1 MTQLSYQ
8 HPEFKQSKTTKIPDV
23 LQNAINE
30 VWQKQYKEL
39 DEENADPNNNLETD
53 VQKILTVL
61 DSDEDLL
68 GYCRYIWMGIILGFA
83 TKPTVTAYLPNDLRP
98 SLILK
103 IIKGFFFREQAKQ
116 LSHKFNSVIPENL
129 EYSQTISQLCEQL
142 FPHKFEGSQALDEA
156 LDVFWNLLRLMDYN
170 LAEEALLESLD
181 DCFDGY
187 AIFPGSQHRRDLFN
201 WWLLDVVPAT
211 WCLKLPKKIYTIKG
225 LKKFTSDQFFEI

>member
-1 MTQLSYQ
+1 M
-8 HPEFKQSKTTKIPDV
+8 
-23 LQNAINE
+23 QNAINE

-39 DEENADPNNNLETD
+39 DEANADPNNNLETD
-53 VQKILTVL
+53 VHKILTVL
-61 DSDEDLL
+61 DNNNDCLAYS
-68 GYCRYIWMGIILGFA
+68 RYIWMGIILGFA
-83 TKPTVTAYLPNDLRP
+83 TKPTVRAYLPNDRRP
-98 SLILK
+98 SLILTM
-103 IIKGFFFREQAKQ
+103 IKNFFFTEIAKQ
-116 LSHKFNSVIPENL
+116 LSNEIPCFISENL

-211 WCLKLPKKIYTIKG
+211 WCLKFPKKIYTIKG
-225 LKKFTSDQFFEI
+225 LKRFTSDQFFEI